1 MENNKIIMQHGNL
14 RIAAEVYH
22 DGGDIP
28 AEMCVYLCDENGN
41 PTQDICL
48 VRPAYYYKK
57 GEWVTDEDF
66 VDCLVWGDSE
76 SENYTH
82 KHTIGVYKEE
92 EN

>member
-22 DGGDIP
+22 DGGYTP

-41 PTQDICL
+41 PTQDICM
-48 VRPAYYYKK
+48 VHPAHHYKK
-57 GEWVTDEDF
+57 GKWVTDENF

-76 SENYTH
+76 SEDYTH

-92 EN
+92 GN